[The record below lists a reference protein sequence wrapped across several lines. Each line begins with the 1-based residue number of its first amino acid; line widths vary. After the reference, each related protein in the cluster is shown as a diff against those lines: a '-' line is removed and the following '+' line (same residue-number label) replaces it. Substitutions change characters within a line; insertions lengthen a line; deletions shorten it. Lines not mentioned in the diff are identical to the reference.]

1 MFKLLRDFRVLSY
14 LFFLA
19 LFIIF
24 ILPNPFAKGVVVKS
38 VATDSPFFGKVQPG
52 ETITWA
58 NEKEIEAPEDFY
70 AFENFTGVLR
80 LLHDGKLEL
89 GNVDNYIGITL
100 SAAPKSK
107 INFGIDIIGG
117 TRVLLEI
124 KENVSQDIVEQ
135 AIATLETRI
144 NIYGLREAKIQSVS
158 AESEKLIQIE
168 MAGGSREEIEALL
181 AKQGKF
187 EAKIPKFVKL
197 ENSSGT
203 LMVNGKNY
211 SVSAENSK
219 ISVLGKII
227 DINESFILEDIEF
240 EFVNSTNSTVTLLG
254 NAFESK
260 DVKSV
265 CMQDQPGVCRSFVR
279 FDGKGYEFVFQ
290 VTISKEG
297 AERFAKL
304 TKDMKVVFSDGR
316 YVLENGFIILYLDN
330 RTITE
335 LSIDKGL
342 KGKAETQ
349 PSVTGFR
356 SAKED
361 AIKEKL
367 LLQSVLQ
374 SGALPVS
381 LELAKVDE
389 VSASLGAGFLNEIV
403 LAGVIAT
410 AAVFSIIFIR
420 YRKLKLAIPMI
431 FMVISEAVMILGTA
445 ALIGWTIDLSAI
457 AGMIAVVGTGIDD
470 QIMIIDELLLGKERA
485 YTIKQ
490 KIKRAFSIIFSS
502 ASTIAV
508 AMLPLMF
515 LGTGIMRGFAIT
527 TLIGLA
533 IGIFITRPAF
543 GRIAE
548 HIMEKEQMSK

>member
-1 MFKLLRDFRVLSY
+1 MFKLLKDLRVLVY

-24 ILPNPFAKGVVVKS
+24 ILPNPFAGGVVVKS
-38 VATDSPFFGKVQPG
+38 VATDSPFFGKLQPG
-52 ETITWA
+52 EAITWV
-58 NEKEIEAPEDFY
+58 NEKDIESKEDFY

-80 LLHDGKLEL
+80 LMHNGKLEL
-89 GNVDNYIGITL
+89 ANVDKYIGITL

-117 TRVLLEI
+117 TRVLLKI

-187 EAKIPKFVKL
+187 EAKIPKIVQIV
-197 ENSSGT
+197 NSSGT
-203 LMVNGKNY
+203 LMVDGKNY

-227 DINESFILEDIEF
+227 DINESFILDDIEF
-240 EFVNSTNSTVTLLG
+240 EFMNSTNSSITLLG
-254 NAFESK
+254 KVFESK

-265 CMQDQPGVCRSFVR
+265 CMQDQPGVCRSFVS
-279 FDGKGYEFVFQ
+279 FTGSGYEFVFQ

-297 AERFAKL
+297 AERFAKM
-304 TKDMKVVFSDGR
+304 TKDMKVVLTNGR
-316 YVLENGFIILYLDN
+316 YALENGFIILYLDN

-335 LSIDKGL
+335 LNIDRGL

-356 SAKED
+356 AQKEE

-374 SGALPVS
+374 SGTLPVS

-389 VSASLGAGFLNEIV
+389 VSASLGSGFLNEII
-403 LAGVIAT
+403 LAGVIAI

-420 YRKLKLAIPMI
+420 YRKLKLAVPMI

-543 GRIAE
+543 GRIVE
-548 HIMEKEQMSK
+548 HIMEKEQMK